1 MLKFS
6 EYPYSRV
13 DVVAVQNQLK
23 DLVKKIDSCENSDEL
38 YDLFMEFDEIKSNV
52 ESMSTLS
59 SIRHT
64 INTQDEFYTKEN
76 DFYDEMLPVLQEAYI
91 TVDKAFLANKNI
103 EGLKQRVPETYFMS
117 KEMEFASFDSC
128 IIEDMQLENKL
139 TSKYQALLASAQI
152 PFDGEVY
159 TLPAL
164 EVKTNDK
171 DRSVRKAAMKAYW
184 GWYQEHQEEIGD
196 LYDQMV
202 HVRTKMAKKLGYSS
216 YIELGY
222 KRMKRYDYD
231 QNDVAQYRKQ
241 VLEDVVPFDS
251 SLYEKQKER
260 LGYDTLYAWDEKIE
274 FLSGNP
280 TPKHSREEMV
290 KRALNMYKELDPKT
304 GEFFQYMVD
313 HDLLDLDSKKGKAQ
327 GGYCTFIP
335 NQKSPFIFANFNQTS
350 HDAEVLT
357 HEAGHAFQVYESQD
371 IKPLDCVWPTYESC
385 EIHSM
390 SMEFFTYPWMKDFFE
405 EDIDKYYFNHL
416 SGAIKFLP
424 YGVLV
429 DHFQHEVYANPDMT
443 PQERMKTWRELE
455 KQYLPHKNYDEIEI
469 LEQGGWWMRQSHIF
483 MDPFYYIDY
492 TLAQVCAFQF
502 WVRQQNNDSKAFED
516 YKHICKIGGTLPFKK
531 IVKEANLIVP
541 FEQGCLKETV
551 EKISTWFDAH
561 QDVK

>member
-23 DLVKKIDSCENSDEL
+23 DLVKKIDSCENSDKL
-38 YDLFMEFDEIKSNV
+38 YDLFMEFNEIKSNV

-59 SIRHT
+59 SVRHT

-76 DFYDEMLPVLQEAYI
+76 DFYDEMLPVLQESYI

-171 DRSVRKAAMKAYW
+171 DRSVRKEAMKAYW

-251 SLYEKQKER
+251 SLYEKQKDR

-516 YKHICKIGGTLPFKK
+516 YKHICKIGGTLPFRK

-551 EKISTWFDAH
+551 EKISIWFDAH

>member
-23 DLVKKIDSCENSDEL
+23 DLVKKIDSCENSDNL
-38 YDLFMEFDEIKSNV
+38 YDLFMEFNEIKSNV

-76 DFYDEMLPVLQEAYI
+76 DFYDEMLPVLQESYI

-171 DRSVRKAAMKAYW
+171 DRSVRKEAMKAYW

-251 SLYEKQKER
+251 SLYEKQKDR
-260 LGYDTLYAWDEKIE
+260 LGYDTLYAWDEKNE

-405 EDIDKYYFNHL
+405 EDVDKYYFNHL

-443 PQERMKTWRELE
+443 PHERMKTWRELE

-516 YKHICKIGGTLPFKK
+516 YKHICKIGGTLPFRK

>member
-23 DLVKKIDSCENSDEL
+23 DLVKKIDSCENSDNL
-38 YDLFMEFDEIKSNV
+38 YDLFMEFNEIKSNV

-76 DFYDEMLPVLQEAYI
+76 DFYDEMLPVLQESYI

-171 DRSVRKAAMKAYW
+171 DRSVRKEAMKAYW

-216 YIELGY
+216 YIEL
-222 KRMKRYDYD
+222 
-231 QNDVAQYRKQ
+231 VI
-241 VLEDVVPFDS
+241 
-251 SLYEKQKER
+251 KE
-260 LGYDTLYAWDEKIE
+260 
-274 FLSGNP
+274 
-280 TPKHSREEMV
+280 
-290 KRALNMYKELDPKT
+290 
-304 GEFFQYMVD
+304 
-313 HDLLDLDSKKGKAQ
+313 
-327 GGYCTFIP
+327 
-335 NQKSPFIFANFNQTS
+335 
-350 HDAEVLT
+350 
-357 HEAGHAFQVYESQD
+357 
-371 IKPLDCVWPTYESC
+371 
-385 EIHSM
+385 
-390 SMEFFTYPWMKDFFE
+390 
-405 EDIDKYYFNHL
+405 
-416 SGAIKFLP
+416 
-424 YGVLV
+424 
-429 DHFQHEVYANPDMT
+429 
-443 PQERMKTWRELE
+443 
-455 KQYLPHKNYDEIEI
+455 
-469 LEQGGWWMRQSHIF
+469 
-483 MDPFYYIDY
+483 
-492 TLAQVCAFQF
+492 
-502 WVRQQNNDSKAFED
+502 
-516 YKHICKIGGTLPFKK
+516 
-531 IVKEANLIVP
+531 
-541 FEQGCLKETV
+541 
-551 EKISTWFDAH
+551 
-561 QDVK
+561 